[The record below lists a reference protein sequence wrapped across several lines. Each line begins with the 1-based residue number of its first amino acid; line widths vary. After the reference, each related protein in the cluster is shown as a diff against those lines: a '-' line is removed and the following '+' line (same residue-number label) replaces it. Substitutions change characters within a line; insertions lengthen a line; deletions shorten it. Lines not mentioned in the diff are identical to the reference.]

1 MSENG
6 IGSRPAASH
15 AAATRSFIATASSS
29 VANAVLYS
37 SAQRA
42 ASAATRGPALP
53 PISSGGCGRWTG
65 LGRASSSSSR

>member
-15 AAATRSFIATASSS
+15 AASTRAFIATASSS
-29 VANAVLYS
+29 VANGVLYS

-42 ASAATRGPALP
+42 ASAAPRGPAWP
-53 PISSGGCGRWTG
+53 PISSGGCGCWTG
-65 LGRASSSSSR
+65 LGCASRSSSR